1 MLQYRQC
8 KIKYRNGMSGTDA
21 EALLRKKIARQL
33 HVPEDRLRNVTIVR
47 QSLDAR
53 KKRICIMIL
62 PLFLSVERKR
72 IFYRK
77 TGKIKTFLHM
87 RRRRI

>member
-21 EALLRKKIARQL
+21 KALLRKKIARQL

-47 QSLDAR
+47 QSL
-53 KKRICIMIL
+53 
-62 PLFLSVERKR
+62 E
-72 IFYRK
+72 
-77 TGKIKTFLHM
+77 
-87 RRRRI
+87 